1 MKTLSEQE
9 KIEYREKKK
18 SRIQAIRKTLSEM
31 TEEKRTELI
40 EKFGIVV
47 TIEGHPLT
55 AHNTCFLYAQTEK
68 PITVVGGFQ
77 QWRKAG
83 RTVKKGEHSLLIF
96 VPSTKGKEEPVPSE
110 VEGSGDEDVFFFT
123 ANVFDITQTEP
134 IAQSEAA

>member
-47 TIEGHPLT
+47 TIEGHPLLPKL
-55 AHNTCFLYAQTEK
+55 NL
-68 PITVVGGFQ
+68 
-77 QWRKAG
+77 
-83 RTVKKGEHSLLIF
+83 
-96 VPSTKGKEEPVPSE
+96 
-110 VEGSGDEDVFFFT
+110 
-123 ANVFDITQTEP
+123 
-134 IAQSEAA
+134 

>member
-1 MKTLSEQE
+1 MKNLTEQQ
-9 KIEYREKKK
+9 KLEYREKKK
-18 SRIQAIRKTLSEM
+18 SRIQTIRKTLSEM
-31 TEEKRTELI
+31 TEEQRTQLI

-96 VPSTKGKEEPVPSE
+96 VPSQKGKEEQPA
-110 VEGSGDEDVFFFT
+110 DENDVFFFT
-123 ANVFDITQTEP
+123 ANVFDITQTEVVN
-134 IAQSEAA
+134 E

>member
-18 SRIQAIRKTLSEM
+18 ARIQAIRKTLSEM

-96 VPSTKGKEEPVPSE
+96 VPSTKRKDEPVPSE
-110 VEGSGDEDVFFFT
+110 VEGSEDEPFFFT

>member
-96 VPSTKGKEEPVPSE
+96 VPSTKGKEEQPANE
-110 VEGSGDEDVFFFT
+110 EDVFFFT

-134 IAQSEAA
+134 KAQSEAA

>member
-96 VPSTKGKEEPVPSE
+96 VPSIKRKDGPVPSE
-110 VEGSGDEDVFFFT
+110 VEGSEDEPFFFT
-123 ANVFDITQTEP
+123 ANVFDITQTEL

>member
-1 MKTLSEQE
+1 MRTLSEQE
-9 KIEYREKKK
+9 KQEYREKKK

-31 TEEKRTELI
+31 TEEQRTQLI
-40 EKFGIVV
+40 EKFGIVT

-55 AHNTCFLYAQTEK
+55 PHNTCLLYAQTEK
-68 PITVVGGFQ
+68 PVTIVGGFQ

-83 RTVKKGEHSLLIF
+83 RIVKKGEHSLLIF
-96 VPSTKGKEEPVPSE
+96 VPSQKEKENQNDAPQ
-110 VEGSGDEDVFFFT
+110 DEDVFFLV

>member
-55 AHNTCFLYAQTEK
+55 PHNTCFLYAQTEK

-96 VPSTKGKEEPVPSE
+96 VPSTKGKEEQPANE
-110 VEGSGDEDVFFFT
+110 EDVFFFT
-123 ANVFDITQTEP
+123 ANVFDITQTEL